1 MTHKAASQRERAE
14 RLVHEFEALAV
25 ERVLGV
31 DDRLRVRFG
40 LLTAAREVLAD
51 IDKDSDQ

>member
-51 IDKDSDQ
+51 IDRDSDQ

>member
-1 MTHKAASQRERAE
+1 VSASQRERAE
-14 RLVHEFEALAV
+14 RFVHEIEALAV